1 MQYDKQTRKDMY
13 RTIASWKQSGLS
25 QKAYCEQ
32 NNIRYYVFHYWY
44 KRYRNQQGA
53 VNDNPFIPLDI
64 KSAPRL
70 PACSANIEMIS
81 CFISLS
87 AAIFLKL
94 LLASYAASFI
104 FLQILFILR

>member
-1 MQYDKQTRKDMY
+1 M
-13 RTIASWKQSGLS
+13 
-25 QKAYCEQ
+25 
-32 NNIRYYVFHYWY
+32 
-44 KRYRNQQGA
+44 
-53 VNDNPFIPLDI
+53 VNV
-64 KSAPRL
+64 
-70 PACSANIEMIS
+70 S